1 MSKVKGNI
9 FDLNKTKLRGNLR
22 RIETKKKKHE
32 RIKKSQNYIYR
43 FQRGYYA
50 KDWKYISEYELI
62 EVPET
67 YVDTYHIEKITKKDY
82 DSHGK
87 PYYYDVPVRVVD
99 GQKRI
104 PAHTKKVKTN
114 MTTIDVP
121 VRPVRINTGIKK
133 IRKMANRK
141 VRNTSKTELFNGGS
155 YRKIFDV
162 DWTYI

>member
-82 DSHGK
+82 DSHPEAWLCPKGAIS
-87 PYYYDVPVRVVD
+87 PPWTPRPLYGCLCLGSNLVLRHYWEN
-99 GQKRI
+99 
-104 PAHTKKVKTN
+104 PA
-114 MTTIDVP
+114 
-121 VRPVRINTGIKK
+121 
-133 IRKMANRK
+133 
-141 VRNTSKTELFNGGS
+141 
-155 YRKIFDV
+155 
-162 DWTYI
+162 